1 MRSIG
6 PLAPSS
12 MTGPISRADDTCG
25 ESDVC
30 VVAHRLRARVV
41 RVLTSGFMESQV
53 GLGTYQSD
61 MQVPDDCGVS
71 GGAVPR
77 RAVAWRHMPT
87 AEAPTAVLI
96 DLYDTLVWG
105 EWPGLRDTMAARI
118 GISSAALQSAFD
130 STRPSRGVGS
140 FAGAEEDM
148 ASVLEACGLDPEPGL
163 VGELLELERS
173 SLLTR
178 IHLFDDSIPVLRALR
193 VKGVR
198 TALVSN
204 CSRSTRPVVD
214 DLGLERE
221 MDAVV
226 LSFEVGAAKPDAA
239 IYRAALDRLGAEPAA
254 AAFVD
259 DQSVYCDGAA
269 ALGLRTYLIQRD
281 ASLGDGVSTD
291 GHTLIPDLA
300 ALLA

>member
-1 MRSIG
+1 MG
-6 PLAPSS
+6 SS
-12 MTGPISRADDTCG
+12 A
-25 ESDVC
+25 
-30 VVAHRLRARVV
+30 L
-41 RVLTSGFMESQV
+41 
-53 GLGTYQSD
+53 
-61 MQVPDDCGVS
+61 PD
-71 GGAVPR
+71 
-77 RAVAWRHMPT
+77 
-87 AEAPTAVLI
+87 AVLI

-105 EWPGLRDTMAARI
+105 EWPGLRDSMAARI
-118 GISSAALQSAFD
+118 GITSAALQSAFE

-140 FAGAEEDM
+140 LAGAGEDL
-148 ASVLEACGLDPEPGL
+148 ASVLTACGLDPEPGL
-163 VGELLELERS
+163 LAELLELERR

-178 IHLFDDSIPVLRALR
+178 IHLYEDSIPVLRTLR
-193 VKGVR
+193 ARGVR

-239 IYRAALDRLGAEPAA
+239 IYRAALDRLGAKPAG

-269 ALGLRTYLIQRD
+269 ALGMRTYLIQRD
-281 ASLGDGVSTD
+281 ASHDDGVSTD

>member
-1 MRSIG
+1 MS
-6 PLAPSS
+6 
-12 MTGPISRADDTCG
+12 TAD
-25 ESDVC
+25 
-30 VVAHRLRARVV
+30 
-41 RVLTSGFMESQV
+41 
-53 GLGTYQSD
+53 
-61 MQVPDDCGVS
+61 
-71 GGAVPR
+71 
-77 RAVAWRHMPT
+77 
-87 AEAPTAVLI
+87 APTTVLI

-178 IHLFDDSIPVLRALR
+178 IHLYEDSIPVLRALR
-193 VKGVR
+193 ARGVR

-214 DLGLERE
+214 DLGLDRE

-239 IYRAALDRLGAEPAA
+239 IYRAALDRLGAEPAG

-269 ALGLRTYLIQRD
+269 ALGMRTYLIQRD
-281 ASLGDGVSTD
+281 SSLGDDVSTD
-291 GHTLIPDLA
+291 GHTLIRDLA

>member
-1 MRSIG
+1 MHMG
-6 PLAPSS
+6 SS
-12 MTGPISRADDTCG
+12 
-25 ESDVC
+25 E
-30 VVAHRLRARVV
+30 L
-41 RVLTSGFMESQV
+41 
-53 GLGTYQSD
+53 
-61 MQVPDDCGVS
+61 PD
-71 GGAVPR
+71 
-77 RAVAWRHMPT
+77 
-87 AEAPTAVLI
+87 AVLI

-105 EWPGLRDTMAARI
+105 EWPGLRDSMAGRI
-118 GISSAALQSAFD
+118 GITSAELQAAFD
-130 STRPSRGVGS
+130 ATRPSRGVGS

-148 ASVLEACGLDPEPGL
+148 ASVLAACGVEPEAGL
-163 VGELLELERS
+163 ITELLELERR

-178 IHLFDDSIPVLRALR
+178 IHPYEDSIPVLRALR
-193 VKGVR
+193 ARGVR

-239 IYRAALDRLGAEPAA
+239 IYRAALDRLGSEPAG

-269 ALGLRTYLIQRD
+269 ALGMRTYLIQRD
-281 ASLGDGVSTD
+281 ASHRHEVSTD

>member
-1 MRSIG
+1 
-6 PLAPSS
+6 
-12 MTGPISRADDTCG
+12 
-25 ESDVC
+25 
-30 VVAHRLRARVV
+30 
-41 RVLTSGFMESQV
+41 
-53 GLGTYQSD
+53 
-61 MQVPDDCGVS
+61 
-71 GGAVPR
+71 
-77 RAVAWRHMPT
+77 MPT

-281 ASLGDGVSTD
+281 ASLGGGVSTD

>member
-1 MRSIG
+1 MTSPQSELVFRPAG
-6 PLAPSS
+6 ELAALVRTKEVSPVEVV
-12 MTGPISRADDTCG
+12 RAHLDRIAALDPK
-25 ESDVC
+25 
-30 VVAHRLRARVV
+30 LRAFITV
-41 RVLTSGFMESQV
+41 
-53 GLGTYQSD
+53 
-61 MQVPDDCGVS
+61 CG
-71 GGAVPR
+71 
-77 RAVAWRHMPT
+77 
-87 AEAPTAVLI
+87 
-96 DLYDTLVWG
+96 D
-105 EWPGLRDTMAARI
+105 
-118 GISSAALQSAFD
+118 AALQSAFE

-140 FAGAEEDM
+140 LAGAEEDI
-148 ASVLEACGLDPEPGL
+148 ASVLTACGLDPEPAL
-163 VGELLELERS
+163 VAELLELERT

-178 IHLFDDSIPVLRALR
+178 IHLYEDSIPVLRALR
-193 VKGVR
+193 ARGVR

-239 IYRAALDRLGAEPAA
+239 IYRAALDRLGSEPAD

-259 DQSVYCDGAA
+259 DQSIYCDGAA
-269 ALGLRTYLIQRD
+269 ALGMRTYLIQRD
-281 ASLGDGVSTD
+281 PSRGDGVSTD

>member
-1 MRSIG
+1 
-6 PLAPSS
+6 
-12 MTGPISRADDTCG
+12 
-25 ESDVC
+25 
-30 VVAHRLRARVV
+30 
-41 RVLTSGFMESQV
+41 
-53 GLGTYQSD
+53 
-61 MQVPDDCGVS
+61 
-71 GGAVPR
+71 
-77 RAVAWRHMPT
+77 
-87 AEAPTAVLI
+87 
-96 DLYDTLVWG
+96 
-105 EWPGLRDTMAARI
+105 
-118 GISSAALQSAFD
+118 
-130 STRPSRGVGS
+130 VGS

-148 ASVLEACGLDPEPGL
+148 ASVLAACGVDPEPGL
-163 VGELLELERS
+163 VTELLELERR

-178 IHLFDDSIPVLRALR
+178 IHLYEDSIPVLRALR
-193 VKGVR
+193 ARGVR

-239 IYRAALDRLGAEPAA
+239 IYRAALDRLGSEPAG

-269 ALGLRTYLIQRD
+269 ALGMRTYLIQRD
-281 ASLGDGVSTD
+281 ASHRDEVSTD

>member
-1 MRSIG
+1 MS
-6 PLAPSS
+6 A
-12 MTGPISRADDTCG
+12 
-25 ESDVC
+25 
-30 VVAHRLRARVV
+30 
-41 RVLTSGFMESQV
+41 
-53 GLGTYQSD
+53 
-61 MQVPDDCGVS
+61 
-71 GGAVPR
+71 
-77 RAVAWRHMPT
+77 

-148 ASVLEACGLDPEPGL
+148 ASVLEACGLEPQPAL
-163 VGELLELERS
+163 VAEILELERS

-178 IHLFDDSIPVLRALR
+178 IHLFEDSIPVLRALR
-193 VKGVR
+193 ARGVR

-214 DLGLERE
+214 DLGLDRE

-239 IYRAALDRLGAEPAA
+239 IYRAALDRLGAEPAG

-269 ALGLRTYLIQRD
+269 ALGMRTYLIQRD
-281 ASLGDGVSTD
+281 PSLSDRVSTD

>member
-1 MRSIG
+1 MR
-6 PLAPSS
+6 
-12 MTGPISRADDTCG
+12 
-25 ESDVC
+25 
-30 VVAHRLRARVV
+30 
-41 RVLTSGFMESQV
+41 
-53 GLGTYQSD
+53 
-61 MQVPDDCGVS
+61 
-71 GGAVPR
+71 
-77 RAVAWRHMPT
+77 T
-87 AEAPTAVLI
+87 AEPPTAVLI

-118 GISSAALQSAFD
+118 GITSAALQSAFE

-140 FAGAEEDM
+140 LA
-148 ASVLEACGLDPEPGL
+148 VACGLDPEPGL
-163 VGELLELERS
+163 VAELLELERT

-178 IHLFDDSIPVLRALR
+178 IHLYEDSIPVLRALR
-193 VKGVR
+193 ARGVR

-239 IYRAALDRLGAEPAA
+239 IYRAALDRLGSEPAG

-259 DQSVYCDGAA
+259 DQSIYCDGAA
-269 ALGLRTYLIQRD
+269 ALGMRTYLIQRD
-281 ASLGDGVSTD
+281 PSRGDRVSTD

-300 ALLA
+300 ALIA

>member
-1 MRSIG
+1 MDMRLS
-6 PLAPSS
+6 
-12 MTGPISRADDTCG
+12 
-25 ESDVC
+25 
-30 VVAHRLRARVV
+30 
-41 RVLTSGFMESQV
+41 
-53 GLGTYQSD
+53 
-61 MQVPDDCGVS
+61 
-71 GGAVPR
+71 
-77 RAVAWRHMPT
+77 
-87 AEAPTAVLI
+87 EAPHALLI

-118 GISSAALQSAFD
+118 GITSEDLQSAFD
-130 STRPSRGVGS
+130 TTRPARGVGS

-148 ASVLEACGLDPEPGL
+148 ASVLVACGLDAEPGL
-163 VGELLELERS
+163 VNELLELERS

-178 IHLFDDSIPVLRALR
+178 IHLYEDSIPVLRALR
-193 VKGVR
+193 ARGVR

-214 DLGLERE
+214 DLDLGRE

-239 IYRAALDRLGAEPAA
+239 IYRAALDRLGAEAA
-254 AAFVD
+254 DAAFVD
-259 DQSVYCDGAA
+259 DQAVYCDGAA
-269 ALGLRTYLIQRD
+269 ALGMRTYLIQRD

>member
-1 MRSIG
+1 MG
-6 PLAPSS
+6 
-12 MTGPISRADDTCG
+12 MGSR
-25 ESDVC
+25 
-30 VVAHRLRARVV
+30 
-41 RVLTSGFMESQV
+41 
-53 GLGTYQSD
+53 
-61 MQVPDDCGVS
+61 
-71 GGAVPR
+71 
-77 RAVAWRHMPT
+77 
-87 AEAPTAVLI
+87 EAPKALLI

-118 GISSAALQSAFD
+118 GITSAALQSAFD

-148 ASVLEACGLDPEPGL
+148 ASVLEACGLDPEAGL

-178 IHLFDDSIPVLRALR
+178 IHLYEDSIPVLRALR
-193 VKGVR
+193 ARGVR

-221 MDAVV
+221 IDAVV

-239 IYRAALDRLGAEPAA
+239 IYRAALERLGAEPSG

-269 ALGLRTYLIQRD
+269 ALGMRTYLIRRD
-281 ASLGDGVSTD
+281 PTHDEPAASD

>member
-1 MRSIG
+1 MS
-6 PLAPSS
+6 
-12 MTGPISRADDTCG
+12 TAD
-25 ESDVC
+25 
-30 VVAHRLRARVV
+30 
-41 RVLTSGFMESQV
+41 
-53 GLGTYQSD
+53 
-61 MQVPDDCGVS
+61 
-71 GGAVPR
+71 
-77 RAVAWRHMPT
+77 
-87 AEAPTAVLI
+87 APTAVLI

-163 VGELLELERS
+163 VAEILELERS

-178 IHLFDDSIPVLRALR
+178 IHLYEDSIPVLRALR
-193 VKGVR
+193 AQGVR

-239 IYRAALDRLGAEPAA
+239 IYRAALDRLGAEPAGA
-254 AAFVD
+254 SFVD

-269 ALGLRTYLIQRD
+269 ALGMRTYLIQRD
-281 ASLGDGVSTD
+281 SSLGDDVSTD
-291 GHTLIPDLA
+291 GHTLIRDLA

>member
-1 MRSIG
+1 MS
-6 PLAPSS
+6 
-12 MTGPISRADDTCG
+12 TAD
-25 ESDVC
+25 
-30 VVAHRLRARVV
+30 
-41 RVLTSGFMESQV
+41 
-53 GLGTYQSD
+53 
-61 MQVPDDCGVS
+61 
-71 GGAVPR
+71 
-77 RAVAWRHMPT
+77 
-87 AEAPTAVLI
+87 APTAVLI

-105 EWPGLRDTMAARI
+105 EWPSLRDTMAARI

-178 IHLFDDSIPVLRALR
+178 IHLYEDSIPVLRALR
-193 VKGVR
+193 ARGVR

-204 CSRSTRPVVD
+204 CSRSTRSVVD
-214 DLGLERE
+214 DLGLDRE

-226 LSFEVGAAKPDAA
+226 LSFEIGAAKPDAA
-239 IYRAALDRLGAEPAA
+239 IYRAALDRLGTEPAG

-269 ALGLRTYLIQRD
+269 ALGMRTYLIQRD

-291 GHTLIPDLA
+291 GHTLITDLA

>member
-1 MRSIG
+1 MHMG
-6 PLAPSS
+6 SS
-12 MTGPISRADDTCG
+12 
-25 ESDVC
+25 
-30 VVAHRLRARVV
+30 
-41 RVLTSGFMESQV
+41 
-53 GLGTYQSD
+53 GL
-61 MQVPDDCGVS
+61 PD
-71 GGAVPR
+71 AL
-77 RAVAWRHMPT
+77 
-87 AEAPTAVLI
+87 LI

-118 GISSAALQSAFD
+118 GIPGEKLQAAFNA
-130 STRPSRGVGS
+130 TRPSRGVGS
-140 FAGAEEDM
+140 FPGAEEDM
-148 ASVLEACGLDPEPGL
+148 ASVLVACGLDPEPGL

-178 IHLFDDSIPVLRALR
+178 IHLYEDSIPVLRALR
-193 VKGVR
+193 ARGVR

-239 IYRAALDRLGAEPAA
+239 IYRVALDRLGSEPAG

-259 DQSVYCDGAA
+259 DQSIYCDGAA
-269 ALGLRTYLIQRD
+269 ALGMRTYLIQRD
-281 ASLGDGVSTD
+281 ASQGDGVSTD

>member
-1 MRSIG
+1 MGS
-6 PLAPSS
+6 
-12 MTGPISRADDTCG
+12 
-25 ESDVC
+25 E
-30 VVAHRLRARVV
+30 
-41 RVLTSGFMESQV
+41 
-53 GLGTYQSD
+53 
-61 MQVPDDCGVS
+61 
-71 GGAVPR
+71 
-77 RAVAWRHMPT
+77 
-87 AEAPTAVLI
+87 EAPTALLI

-118 GISSAALQSAFD
+118 GITSADLQSAFD

-148 ASVLEACGLDPEPGL
+148 ASVLQACGLDPEPAL
-163 VGELLELERS
+163 IRELLELERS

-178 IHLFDDSIPVLRALR
+178 IHLYEDSIPVLRALR
-193 VKGVR
+193 ARGVR

-239 IYRAALDRLGAEPAA
+239 IYRAALDRLGAEPAG

-269 ALGLRTYLIQRD
+269 ALGMRTYLIHRD
-281 ASLGDGVSTD
+281 PTPDEQAESD

>member
-1 MRSIG
+1 MS
-6 PLAPSS
+6 A
-12 MTGPISRADDTCG
+12 
-25 ESDVC
+25 
-30 VVAHRLRARVV
+30 
-41 RVLTSGFMESQV
+41 
-53 GLGTYQSD
+53 
-61 MQVPDDCGVS
+61 
-71 GGAVPR
+71 
-77 RAVAWRHMPT
+77 

-148 ASVLEACGLDPEPGL
+148 ASVLEACGLEPQPAL
-163 VGELLELERS
+163 VAEILELERS

-178 IHLFDDSIPVLRALR
+178 IHLFEDSIPVLRALR
-193 VKGVR
+193 ARGVR

-214 DLGLERE
+214 DLGLDRE

-239 IYRAALDRLGAEPAA
+239 IYRAALDRLGAEPAG

-269 ALGLRTYLIQRD
+269 ALGMRTYLIQRD
-281 ASLGDGVSTD
+281 PSLDDRVSTD

>member
-1 MRSIG
+1 MVMG
-6 PLAPSS
+6 SS
-12 MTGPISRADDTCG
+12 ELP
-25 ESDVC
+25 
-30 VVAHRLRARVV
+30 H
-41 RVLTSGFMESQV
+41 
-53 GLGTYQSD
+53 
-61 MQVPDDCGVS
+61 
-71 GGAVPR
+71 
-77 RAVAWRHMPT
+77 
-87 AEAPTAVLI
+87 AVLI

-105 EWPGLRDTMAARI
+105 EWPGLRDTMAVRI
-118 GISSAALQSAFD
+118 GITSAALQSAFD

-178 IHLFDDSIPVLRALR
+178 IHLYDDSIPVLRALR
-193 VKGVR
+193 AKGVR

-214 DLGLERE
+214 DLGLQRE

-239 IYRAALDRLGAEPAA
+239 IYRAALDRLDAEPAG

-259 DQSVYCDGAA
+259 DQSVYCEGAA
-269 ALGLRTYLIQRD
+269 VLGMRTYLIQRD
-281 ASLGDGVSTD
+281 ASLGDRVSTD
-291 GHTLIPDLA
+291 GHTVIPNLA
-300 ALLA
+300 ALLDIAG

>member
-1 MRSIG
+1 MS
-6 PLAPSS
+6 
-12 MTGPISRADDTCG
+12 
-25 ESDVC
+25 
-30 VVAHRLRARVV
+30 
-41 RVLTSGFMESQV
+41 
-53 GLGTYQSD
+53 
-61 MQVPDDCGVS
+61 
-71 GGAVPR
+71 
-77 RAVAWRHMPT
+77 T

-178 IHLFDDSIPVLRALR
+178 IHLYDDSIPVLRALR

-204 CSRSTRPVVD
+204 CSRSTRAVVD
-214 DLGLERE
+214 DLGLDRE

-226 LSFEVGAAKPDAA
+226 LSFEIGAAKPDAA
-239 IYRAALDRLGAEPAA
+239 IYRAALDRLGAEPAG

-269 ALGLRTYLIQRD
+269 ALGMRTYLIQRD
-281 ASLGDGVSTD
+281 PSLGDDVSTD
-291 GHTLIPDLA
+291 GHTLIRDLA

>member
-1 MRSIG
+1 MS
-6 PLAPSS
+6 
-12 MTGPISRADDTCG
+12 
-25 ESDVC
+25 
-30 VVAHRLRARVV
+30 
-41 RVLTSGFMESQV
+41 
-53 GLGTYQSD
+53 
-61 MQVPDDCGVS
+61 
-71 GGAVPR
+71 
-77 RAVAWRHMPT
+77 T

-105 EWPGLRDTMAARI
+105 EWPSLRDTMAARI

-178 IHLFDDSIPVLRALR
+178 IHLYEDSIPVLRALR
-193 VKGVR
+193 ARGVR

-214 DLGLERE
+214 DLGLDRE

-239 IYRAALDRLGAEPAA
+239 IYRAALDRLGAEPAG

-259 DQSVYCDGAA
+259 DQSV
-269 ALGLRTYLIQRD
+269 
-281 ASLGDGVSTD
+281 
-291 GHTLIPDLA
+291 
-300 ALLA
+300 

>member
-1 MRSIG
+1 MS
-6 PLAPSS
+6 
-12 MTGPISRADDTCG
+12 
-25 ESDVC
+25 
-30 VVAHRLRARVV
+30 
-41 RVLTSGFMESQV
+41 
-53 GLGTYQSD
+53 
-61 MQVPDDCGVS
+61 
-71 GGAVPR
+71 
-77 RAVAWRHMPT
+77 T

-148 ASVLEACGLDPEPGL
+148 ASVLEACGLEPQPGL
-163 VGELLELERS
+163 VAEILELERS

-178 IHLFDDSIPVLRALR
+178 IHLYEDSIPVLRALR
-193 VKGVR
+193 AQGVR

-214 DLGLERE
+214 DLGLDRE

-239 IYRAALDRLGAEPAA
+239 IYRAALDRLGAEPAG

-269 ALGLRTYLIQRD
+269 ALGMRTYLIQRD
-281 ASLGDGVSTD
+281 SSLGDDVSTD
-291 GHTLIPDLA
+291 GHTLIRDLA

>member
-1 MRSIG
+1 MHMG
-6 PLAPSS
+6 SS
-12 MTGPISRADDTCG
+12 ELID
-25 ESDVC
+25 
-30 VVAHRLRARVV
+30 
-41 RVLTSGFMESQV
+41 
-53 GLGTYQSD
+53 
-61 MQVPDDCGVS
+61 
-71 GGAVPR
+71 
-77 RAVAWRHMPT
+77 
-87 AEAPTAVLI
+87 AVLI

-105 EWPGLRDTMAARI
+105 EWPGLRDSMAGRI
-118 GISSAALQSAFD
+118 GITSAELQAAFD
-130 STRPSRGVGS
+130 ATRPSRGVGS

-148 ASVLEACGLDPEPGL
+148 TSVLAACGVEPEPGL
-163 VGELLELERS
+163 VTELLEFERR

-178 IHLFDDSIPVLRALR
+178 IHLYEDSIPVLRALR
-193 VKGVR
+193 ARGVR

-239 IYRAALDRLGAEPAA
+239 IYRAALDRLGSEPAG

-269 ALGLRTYLIQRD
+269 ALGMRTYLIQRD
-281 ASLGDGVSTD
+281 ASHRDEVSTD